1 MILRECECAC
11 AYYLDENFLGQLAR
25 RWTLFDPTSH
35 DAKLPVTSN
44 GFPQFLSSF
53 FSHEHKDTFRIAD
66 TQTETHSAI
75 LTVSEVFALFFKVTK
90 SSWAAWWQSLFTS
103 LLLSPSPFL
112 FICLEATHQRG
123 SVMDKEILRH
133 RLAMR
138 EATLLC
144 AALYLKIYFCLP
156 LFKPKCVDRVV
167 FSCG

>member
-1 MILRECECAC
+1 MCAC
-11 AYYLDENFLGQLAR
+11 ILSWREFSGSACSALNSIWPYLPWCKAPSHLQRLS
-25 RWTLFDPTSH
+25 TISIILFQSR
-35 DAKLPVTSN
+35 AQR
-44 GFPQFLSSF
+44 F
-53 FSHEHKDTFRIAD
+53 AD

-75 LTVSEVFALFFKVTK
+75 LTMSEVFALFFKVTK
-90 SSWAAWWQSLFTS
+90 SSWAARWQSLFTS

-138 EATLLC
+138 EGTLLC